1 MTIDAQPS
9 WMIATEDIEHC
20 NKCGF
25 CLPVCPTY
33 QLTSNELQSP
43 RGRIAMI
50 EAAIQGEISIGEGL
64 DDSLSHCLDCRACET
79 ACPSGVR
86 YHRILETGRDMLRSA
101 SHSKQRSQLSF
112 ATRQILKLVKKPQ
125 WFRGVVRV
133 GNRFKKISLPKPLES
148 LKPFLGYTEQQIA
161 KVTLSSSTATFAVEF
176 FEGCIMSAQFADANQ
191 AAKNLL
197 ARGGI
202 QSDSPAQQG
211 CCGALHLH
219 SGYAEEAKAMA
230 RQNID
235 VFLHSE
241 KLIVNTAGGCGAMLM
256 QYGELLADDP
266 KYADKARQFSARVR
280 DWATVFNRVQHKV
293 PLRGSGKRV
302 TLQNSCHLV
311 NVEHAGQDTV
321 DLLKGV
327 TGDLFVPYSG
337 QDSCCGSAGTYN
349 IEQREWAMSILEQKM
364 IILADMQPDLIIVNN
379 PGCHFQM
386 RWGVQRYD
394 WDADRVQH
402 LAVYLE
408 RAAQRAERM
417 LDQGECVDA

>member
-1 MTIDAQPS
+1 MTINVQPS
-9 WMIATEDIEHC
+9 WIIATEDIEHC

-50 EAAIQGEISIGEGL
+50 EAAIEGEIEIGEGL
-64 DDSLSHCLDCRACET
+64 EDSLSHCLDCRACET

-86 YHRILETGRDMLRSA
+86 YHRILEAGRDMLQSPSYGKGR
-101 SHSKQRSQLSF
+101 KRLSF
-112 ATRQILKLVKKPQ
+112 ATQQILKLVKKPH
-125 WFRGVVRV
+125 WLRRAVRV
-133 GNRFKKISLPKPLES
+133 GNRLNKVSLPKPLQS
-148 LKPFLGYTEQQIA
+148 LTPFLGYTEQQIA
-161 KVTLSSSTATFAVEF
+161 KVTISSSTATMAVEF
-176 FEGCIMSAQFADANQ
+176 FKGCIMSAQFADANQ

-202 QSDSPAQQG
+202 PSDSPIHQG

-219 SGYAEEAKAMA
+219 SGFTEEAKAMA
-230 RQNID
+230 RQNINA
-235 VFLHSE
+235 FRHSE

-266 KYADKARQFSARVR
+266 QYADDARQFSARVR
-280 DWATVFNRVQHKV
+280 DWATVFKQVQHKV
-293 PLRGSGKRV
+293 PLRGSGQRIA
-302 TLQNSCHLV
+302 LQNSCHLV

-321 DLLKGV
+321 DLLNVV
-327 TGDLFVPYSG
+327 TGDIFVPYSG

-349 IEQREWAMSILEQKM
+349 IEQREWALGILEQKM
-364 IILADMQPDLIIVNN
+364 TVLADKHPDIIIVNN
-379 PGCHFQM
+379 PGCHLQM
-386 RWGVQRYD
+386 RWGMTRYHLD
-394 WDADRVQH
+394 PNSVQH

-417 LDQGECVDA
+417 AEPGERADA